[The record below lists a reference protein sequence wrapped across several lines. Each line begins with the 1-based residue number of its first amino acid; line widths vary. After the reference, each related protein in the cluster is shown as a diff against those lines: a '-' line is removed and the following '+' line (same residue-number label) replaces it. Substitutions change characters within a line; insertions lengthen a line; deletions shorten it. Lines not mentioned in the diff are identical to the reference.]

1 MKEGDNFIGKKTPQ
15 FEPQIAIQGVG
26 IANRQCC
33 LNFNGDER
41 KATMLP
47 NHEDVN
53 KYSVKVNGEL
63 VTENVMLQH
72 GDRILIGTHQ
82 YYLYVDPM
90 VDGEAT
96 YDWNEAN
103 KEANK
108 DQLDKFQVNDEDFA
122 AQLKA
127 QEEKIRAE
135 QE

>member
-1 MKEGDNFIGKKTPQ
+1 
-15 FEPQIAIQGVG
+15 
-26 IANRQCC
+26 
-33 LNFNGDER
+33 
-41 KATMLP
+41 MLP

-96 YDWNEAN
+96 YDRNEAN

-135 QE
+135 QEQKERELAEAKAKLEEERQRQAEELER

>member
-1 MKEGDNFIGKKTPQ
+1 
-15 FEPQIAIQGVG
+15 
-26 IANRQCC
+26 
-33 LNFNGDER
+33 
-41 KATMLP
+41 
-47 NHEDVN
+47 
-53 KYSVKVNGEL
+53 
-63 VTENVMLQH
+63 
-72 GDRILIGTHQ
+72 
-82 YYLYVDPM
+82 M